1 MQIHSPNPKLTKY
14 TLIIVMLCLVISV
27 ITITPISHTN
37 FFSNTRALAWKEATR
52 NTPSSLLKKV
62 LSIKP
67 MRQIDEKLIH
77 VMQIPSSGGKNF
89 YIFDFR
95 SPQLCG
101 SKGCLYQIYDQ
112 SGQQHLELI
121 ANPNLP
127 PSEKL
132 IQVSNVS
139 NQGFP
144 CLVITQ
150 ATTTENLVSRSLYCY
165 RDSNY
170 VRFNQALTNVGANFS
185 WSTKG

>member
-1 MQIHSPNPKLTKY
+1 MV
-14 TLIIVMLCLVISV
+14 IIVIVCIAILT
-27 ITITPISHTN
+27 ITMTPISHTHL
-37 FFSNTRALAWKEATR
+37 FSNTRTFTWKEATS
-52 NTPSSLLKKV
+52 NTPSSLLKQV
-62 LSIKP
+62 LSVKT

-77 VMQIPSSGGKNF
+77 VMQIPSREGKNF
-89 YIFDFR
+89 YVFDFR

-132 IQVSNVS
+132 IQVSNTS
-139 NQGFP
+139 SQGFP
-144 CLVITQ
+144 CLIITQ

-165 RDSNY
+165 RDSTY
-170 VRFNQALTNVGANFS
+170 VRLNQDLTNVGANFS
-185 WSTKG
+185 WSTSR